1 MTILPKELGKELK
14 WGKLSKAQLR
24 FILLALITLGM
35 VVYGY
40 QNLVAAPLQAK
51 LAAGRQQIR
60 SLEEEIQRLPQSPIQ
75 LDQQVKRLA
84 SLKQKI
90 EEKQQS
96 LSQIQQQM
104 ATEQDISRVV
114 KTLALTESPADF
126 TLLALRKK
134 AAEQKEHYLVQPFE
148 VSFQADYRKM
158 ASYLENFSTGEKLYT
173 IGSLKIITHPE
184 ILPRV
189 EVLLG
194 INSYQFEQQNITKA
208 NRGNSRDL

>member
-1 MTILPKELGKELK
+1 MTILLKQLGKELSLNK
-14 WGKLSKAQLR
+14 MSKVQLR
-24 FILLALITLGM
+24 FALLAIISLGM

-40 QNLVAAPLQAK
+40 QNLVAAPLQSKIIATEQ
-51 LAAGRQQIR
+51 RIR
-60 SLEEEIQRLPQSPIQ
+60 NLEEEIQRLPQSPVQ

-84 SLKQKI
+84 TLKQKM
-90 EEKQQS
+90 EMKQQS
-96 LSQIQQQM
+96 LRQIQQQM

-114 KTLALTESPADF
+114 KTLAVTESPADF

-134 AAEQKEHYLVQPFE
+134 PAEKNEHYLVQPFE

-158 ASYLENFSTGEKLYT
+158 ASYLENFSVGEKLYT
-173 IGSLKIITHPE
+173 IGSLRIITHPE

-194 INSYQFEQQNITKA
+194 INNYQFQQKNISGT
-208 NRGNSRDL
+208 N

>member
-1 MTILPKELGKELK
+1 
-14 WGKLSKAQLR
+14 
-24 FILLALITLGM
+24 
-35 VVYGY
+35 
-40 QNLVAAPLQAK
+40 
-51 LAAGRQQIR
+51 LAASEQQIR
-60 SLEEEIQRLPQSPIQ
+60 KVEEEIQRLPQSPVQ

-84 SLKQKI
+84 TLKQKM

-96 LSQIQQQM
+96 LRQIQQQM

-114 KTLALTESPADF
+114 KTLAVTESPADF

-134 AAEQKEHYLVQPFE
+134 AAEKKEHYLVQPFE

-158 ASYLENFSTGEKLYT
+158 ATYLENFSVGEKLYT

-194 INSYQFEQQNITKA
+194 INNYQFEQKNMSGT
-208 NRGNSRDL
+208 N

>member
-1 MTILPKELGKELK
+1 
-14 WGKLSKAQLR
+14 
-24 FILLALITLGM
+24 
-35 VVYGY
+35 
-40 QNLVAAPLQAK
+40 
-51 LAAGRQQIR
+51 
-60 SLEEEIQRLPQSPIQ
+60 
-75 LDQQVKRLA
+75 QQVKRLA
-84 SLKQKI
+84 FLKHKM

-96 LSQIQQQM
+96 LREIQQQM

-114 KTLALTESPADF
+114 KTLAVTESPADF

-134 AAEQKEHYLVQPFE
+134 TAEKKEHYLVQPFE

-158 ASYLENFSTGEKLYT
+158 ASYLENFSSGEKLYT

-194 INSYQFEQQNITKA
+194 INNYQFEQKNISRA
-208 NRGNSRDL
+208 N

>member
-1 MTILPKELGKELK
+1 MTILPKQLGKELK
-14 WGKLSKAQLR
+14 LAKISKAQLR
-24 FILLALITLGM
+24 FALLAVISLGM

-40 QNLVAAPLQAK
+40 QNLVTAPLKSRLKASE
-51 LAAGRQQIR
+51 QQIR
-60 SLEEEIQRLPQSPIQ
+60 KVEEEIQRLPQSPVQ

-84 SLKQKI
+84 SLKQKM
-90 EEKQQS
+90 EEKQQT
-96 LSQIQQQM
+96 LRQIQQQM

-114 KTLALTESPADF
+114 KTLAVTESPADF

-134 AAEQKEHYLVQPFE
+134 AAEKKEHYLVQPFE

-158 ASYLENFSTGEKLYT
+158 ASYLENFSSGEKLYT
-173 IGSLKIITHPE
+173 ISNLKIITHPE

-194 INSYQFEQQNITKA
+194 INNYQFEPTNMSGT
-208 NRGNSRDL
+208 N

>member
-1 MTILPKELGKELK
+1 MTILPKQLGKELK
-14 WGKLSKAQLR
+14 LAKISKAQLR
-24 FILLALITLGM
+24 FVLLAVISLAM

-40 QNLVAAPLQAK
+40 QNLVTAPLKSRLTASE
-51 LAAGRQQIR
+51 QQIR
-60 SLEEEIQRLPQSPIQ
+60 KVEEEIQRLPQSPVQ

-84 SLKQKI
+84 SLKQKM
-90 EEKQQS
+90 EEKQQA
-96 LSQIQQQM
+96 LKQIQQQM

-114 KTLALTESPADF
+114 KTLAVTESPADF

-134 AAEQKEHYLVQPFE
+134 AAEKKEHYLVQPFE

-158 ASYLENFSTGEKLYT
+158 ASYLENFSSGEKLYT
-173 IGSLKIITHPE
+173 IGNLKIITHPE

-194 INSYQFEQQNITKA
+194 INNYQFEQKNISAT
-208 NRGNSRDL
+208 N

>member
-1 MTILPKELGKELK
+1 MTILPKQLGKQLSL
-14 WGKLSKAQLR
+14 GKINKAQLR
-24 FILLALITLGM
+24 FALLAVISLAM

-40 QNLVAAPLQAK
+40 QNLVAAPLKSK
-51 LAAGRQQIR
+51 LAASEQQIR
-60 SLEEEIQRLPQSPIQ
+60 NLEEEIQRLPQSPVQ

-84 SLKQKI
+84 SLKQKM

-96 LSQIQQQM
+96 LRQIQQQM

-114 KTLALTESPADF
+114 KTLAVTESPADF

-134 AAEQKEHYLVQPFE
+134 TAEKKEHYLVQPFE

-158 ASYLENFSTGEKLYT
+158 ASYLENFSSGEKLYT

-194 INSYQFEQQNITKA
+194 INNYQFGQKKMSETN
-208 NRGNSRDL
+208 

>member
-1 MTILPKELGKELK
+1 MTILSKQLGKQLSL
-14 WGKLSKAQLR
+14 GKITKDQLR
-24 FILLALITLGM
+24 FVLLTVFCLGM
-35 VVYGY
+35 LVYGY
-40 QNLVAAPLQAK
+40 QNLVAVPLQAK
-51 LAAGRQQIR
+51 LAAGKQRIR
-60 SLEEEIQRLPQSPIQ
+60 TLEQEIQRLPQSLVQ

-96 LSQIQQQM
+96 LSRIQQQM

-114 KTLALTESPADF
+114 KALAVTESPADF

-134 AAEQKEHYLVQPFE
+134 TVEKREQYLVRSFE

-158 ASYLENFSTGEKLYT
+158 ASYLEKFSSGEKLYS

-189 EVLLG
+189 EVLLE
-194 INSYQFEQQNITKA
+194 INSFQFVQAAPLDKP
-208 NRGNSRDL
+208 R